1 MIGAEQAQL
10 ATQKRALIC
19 LQAVL
24 QIAGWD
30 IRFIDIDLTG
40 DSPTFDARVERRDG
54 LWVHARMDFLGRCTL
69 ERNRRHCWLGKPAN
83 ARGRIPLAPQV
94 RDEFLGRIS
103 APGPRALAR
112 SLSDYIAN
120 NSDALTVE
128 QMRNAW
134 RPILNAGT
142 RLIAATPGVRSDG

>member
-1 MIGAEQAQL
+1 MSAAELAQL
-10 ATQKRALIC
+10 ATQQRALIC

-24 QIAGWD
+24 QIAGWE

-54 LWVHARMDFLGRCTL
+54 LWVHARMDSLGRCTM

-103 APGPRALAR
+103 AQGPRALAR
-112 SLSDYIAN
+112 CVSDYIAN
-120 NSDALTVE
+120 NSDAMTVE

-142 RLIAATPGVRSDG
+142 KLIGATPGDSSHG